1 MELLEGHLRVHLDL
15 GTGPVNVRASRLP
28 LNDGQWHH
36 VELNLKRSMG
46 RVAVDGQDESF
57 ETPGK
62 CKSCLSTC
70 AKCRNFRKLASIE
83 SLGCF
88 TFHSICTVNS
98 SCVNATGLGLF
109 HVGSSPHPSPAFV
122 RVLEVCS
129 SPN

>member
-62 CKSCLSTC
+62 SMPISMCCHV
-70 AKCRNFRKLASIE
+70 FRIR
-83 SLGCF
+83 C
-88 TFHSICTVNS
+88 
-98 SCVNATGLGLF
+98 
-109 HVGSSPHPSPAFV
+109 
-122 RVLEVCS
+122 
-129 SPN
+129 

>member
-1 MELLEGHLRVHLDL
+1 MSLLLPLFQDYFAMELLEGHLRVHLDL

-62 CKSCLSTC
+62 SMSMCCLRMREIPPLIKHPLIGSFIYRCVVVDDSPSMRC
-70 AKCRNFRKLASIE
+70 AL
-83 SLGCF
+83 
-88 TFHSICTVNS
+88 
-98 SCVNATGLGLF
+98 
-109 HVGSSPHPSPAFV
+109 
-122 RVLEVCS
+122 
-129 SPN
+129 

>member
-62 CKSCLSTC
+62 SMP
-70 AKCRNFRKLASIE
+70 I
-83 SLGCF
+83 
-88 TFHSICTVNS
+88 S
-98 SCVNATGLGLF
+98 SCHVIRIREITPFIKHELTGSYVYSAEKKSLYVVAIMLQA
-109 HVGSSPHPSPAFV
+109 S
-122 RVLEVCS
+122 
-129 SPN
+129 